1 MKFIKFIVCLVAA
14 FAIGTASFGA
24 GAGVAFAALS
34 LIPTGAPAGS
44 LRSGLIPEVWTKEF
58 VKRFNHIDQG
68 TFLDGIPDYSQF
80 VRQGNTIHLID
91 FGCDPDVLVN
101 NTDYPI
107 AVQEMENADI
117 AIPLDKLTTKATPI
131 SDDTLIDV

>member
-1 MKFIKFIVCLVAA
+1 MKFIKFIVCLVVA

-58 VKRFNHIDQG
+58 VKRFNHIDRL
-68 TFLDGIPDYSQF
+68 F
-80 VRQGNTIHLID
+80 
-91 FGCDPDVLVN
+91 
-101 NTDYPI
+101 
-107 AVQEMENADI
+107 
-117 AIPLDKLTTKATPI
+117 AIRAARKYHS
-131 SDDTLIDV
+131 SDRLRMRP